1 MDLIELG
8 DKGVTKDALVHL
20 TRYLDISLSQM
31 AELLSI
37 TERTIQRYTMEKSF
51 NRILSEQILQIA
63 EVAARGTEVFGDK
76 DKFLLWLK
84 QPNRALG
91 NKTPINLLG
100 SRLYGGRWNRKGIGI
115 IYTSETRALATLEY
129 LVHLPLSLM
138 PDDISISSIEIPDNI
153 ISREILIS
161 DLPINW
167 RSWPAPTELAELGTR
182 WVLSNE
188 TLLLRVPS
196 AVVQHEFNILINP
209 SHPDM
214 KQVTI
219 LNIEEY
225 RFDRRLIR

>member
-1 MDLIELG
+1 MI
-8 DKGVTKDALVHL
+8 V
-20 TRYLDISLSQM
+20 Y
-31 AELLSI
+31 
-37 TERTIQRYTMEKSF
+37 
-51 NRILSEQILQIA
+51 RI
-63 EVAARGTEVFGDK
+63 ARGKYIRDLSGVG
-76 DKFLLWLK
+76 
-84 QPNRALG
+84 P
-91 NKTPINLLG
+91 
-100 SRLYGGRWNRKGIGI
+100 RLYGGRWNRKGLSI

-138 PDDISISSIEIPDNI
+138 PDDIGISSIEIPDDI

-161 DLPINW
+161 DLPVNW
-167 RSWPAPTELAELGTR
+167 RSWPAPSDLAELGTQ

-214 KQVTI
+214 KQVKI
-219 LNIEEY
+219 LHIEAY